1 MKTYIYKLK
10 DEAGRTMHG
19 FMEARNK
26 KELKQKLMRHSQYFF
41 VAAYPYPRQ
50 RIFQKRVSLE
60 ILLMFTHRLSALIE
74 SGIPILSA
82 MNILWRQTEDKT
94 LQLVIS
100 HLRRH
105 LEEGNR
111 ISEALN
117 DFPNIF
123 PVIYRAL
130 ISVAERAGGL
140 VLILKKLT
148 YHLDY
153 QKKIIARAKRAT
165 MYPAI
170 VISLSLIVILGLFTF
185 VVPTFQKVLEQLSVE
200 LPGLTKAILLISATL
215 RSPVFIV
222 GVMIVGVGVIFA
234 YKVMRKNRRFSYYMD
249 TYKLKIP
256 FFGRLIYLF
265 SLSQFIRSL
274 GLLLGAGLPIIESF
288 EVSKGTVENSK
299 ISGSLNASQRK
310 VEQGVSL
317 YESFNDVRDYPVMM
331 TEMVGVGESS
341 GTIVK
346 VFDNLALHFDE
357 EVDYNINKFLTA
369 IEPSLI
375 IFVGVIVLLTLLA
388 IYLPIFTLWES
399 LSIR

>member
-10 DEAGRTMHG
+10 DETGRVLHG

-26 KELKQKLMRHSQYFF
+26 KDLKQRLMRHSQYFF

-50 RIFQKRVSLE
+50 RIFQKRIGLE
-60 ILLMFTHRLSALIE
+60 ALLMFTHRLCALIE

-111 ISEALN
+111 ISQALN

-123 PVIYRAL
+123 PVMYRAL

-140 VLILKKLT
+140 VLILRKLT
-148 YHLDY
+148 QHLEY
-153 QKKIIARAKRAT
+153 QKRIISRTKRAT

-170 VISLSLIVILGLFTF
+170 VISLAMLVIIGLFTF
-185 VVPTFQKVLEQLSVE
+185 VVPTFQKVLNQMSVE
-200 LPGLTKAILLISATL
+200 LPGLTKAILAVSAAL
-215 RSPVFIV
+215 RSPVFIASTV
-222 GVMIVGVGVIFA
+222 IVGATVFA
-234 YKVMRKNRRFSYYMD
+234 SYKVMRKSKKFAYYLDM
-249 TYKLKIP
+249 YKLKIP
-256 FFGRLIYLF
+256 FFGHLIYIF

-274 GLLLGAGLPIIESF
+274 GLLLGSGLPIVESF
-288 EVSKGTVENSK
+288 EVSKGTVENAK
-299 ISGSLNASQRK
+299 ISRSLNASQRK

-317 YESFNDVRDYPVMM
+317 YESFNDARNYPVMM

-346 VFDNLALHFDE
+346 IFDNLAVYFDE

-369 IEPSLI
+369 MEPSLI
-375 IFVGVIVLLTLLA
+375 IFVGGVVLLTLLA

-399 LSIR
+399 LGQQ

>member
-10 DEAGRTMHG
+10 DETGRTLHG

-41 VAAYPYPRQ
+41 VAAYPYPRR
-50 RIFQKRVSLE
+50 RIFQKRVGLE
-60 ILLMFTHRLSALIE
+60 TLLMFTHRLSALVE

-94 LQLVIS
+94 LQMVIS

-123 PVIYRAL
+123 PPIYRAL

-140 VLILKKLT
+140 VMILKKLT

-153 QKKIIARAKRAT
+153 QKKIISRTKRAT
-165 MYPAI
+165 MYPII
-170 VISLSLIVILGLFTF
+170 VISLSMIVILGLFTF
-185 VVPTFQKVLEQLSVE
+185 VVPTFQKVLDQLDVE
-200 LPGLTKAILLISATL
+200 LPTLTKIILLISATL
-215 RSPVFIV
+215 RSPVFLIGAVIV
-222 GVMIVGVGVIFA
+222 VAGVIFV
-234 YKVMRKNRRFSYYMD
+234 YKGMRKNRKFTYYMD

-256 FFGRLIYLF
+256 FFGHLIYLF

-274 GLLLGAGLPIIESF
+274 GLLLGAGLPIVESF

-299 ISGSLNASQRK
+299 ISRSLTTSQRK

-317 YESFNDVRDYPVMM
+317 YESFGDARDYPVML

-375 IFVGVIVLLTLLA
+375 IFVGTIVLLTLLA